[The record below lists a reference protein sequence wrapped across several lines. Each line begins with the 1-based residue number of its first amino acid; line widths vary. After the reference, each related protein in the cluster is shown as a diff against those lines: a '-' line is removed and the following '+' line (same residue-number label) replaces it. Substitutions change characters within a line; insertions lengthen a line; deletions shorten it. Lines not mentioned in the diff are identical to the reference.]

1 MDYHISCVYGNNKY
15 RDSLIYNIVYEYVNS
30 GIVKFGVVI
39 GKILPYY
46 EYISDNI
53 YIKYDDKVMKDYLE
67 NIQTIYKKNN
77 GTMDNSLLII
87 DSNLID
93 LNTEQWDE
101 ILENY
106 QIYKINIV
114 IILDKIMD
122 YNIKKLNK
130 YVNTVYILKQI
141 DYNYDLIIKLYKTF
155 FKKYDRENFID
166 SYIECTHTIYD
177 IMIAN
182 LNSNR
187 IFKYKINTSLPRFIF
202 NTYKIYEQNKIYK
215 KRCIVSDII
224 NV

>member
-1 MDYHISCVYGNNKY
+1 M
-15 RDSLIYNIVYEYVNS
+15 E
-30 GIVKFGVVI
+30 
-39 GKILPYY
+39 
-46 EYISDNI
+46 
-53 YIKYDDKVMKDYLE
+53 DYLE
-67 NIQTIYKKNN
+67 NIQTIYKKSNGIMENN
-77 GTMDNSLLII
+77 LLII

-122 YNIKKLNK
+122 YNIEKLNK
-130 YVNTVYILKQI
+130 YVNTVYILKQV

-155 FKKYDRENFID
+155 FKKYDKENFVD
-166 SYIECTHTIYD
+166 SYIECTQTIYD

-182 LNSNR
+182 LNSNT
-187 IFKYKINTSLPRFIF
+187 IFKYKIETTLPRFNF

-215 KRCIVSDII
+215 KRCTVSDII

>member
-1 MDYHISCVYGNNKY
+1 MENN
-15 RDSLIYNIVYEYVNS
+15 
-30 GIVKFGVVI
+30 
-39 GKILPYY
+39 
-46 EYISDNI
+46 
-53 YIKYDDKVMKDYLE
+53 
-67 NIQTIYKKNN
+67 
-77 GTMDNSLLII
+77 LLII

-114 IILDKIMD
+114 IILDKIM
-122 YNIKKLNK
+122 NCNMEKLNK
-130 YVNTVYILKQI
+130 YVNTVYILKQV

-155 FKKYDRENFID
+155 FKKYDKENFVD
-166 SYIECTHTIYD
+166 SYIECTQTIYD

-182 LNSNR
+182 LNSNT
-187 IFKYKINTSLPRFIF
+187 IFKYKIETTLPPFNF

-215 KRCIVSDII
+215 KRCTVSDII

>member
-1 MDYHISCVYGNNKY
+1 M
-15 RDSLIYNIVYEYVNS
+15 E
-30 GIVKFGVVI
+30 
-39 GKILPYY
+39 
-46 EYISDNI
+46 
-53 YIKYDDKVMKDYLE
+53 DYLE
-67 NIQTIYKKNN
+67 NIQTIYKKSNGIMENN
-77 GTMDNSLLII
+77 LLII

-122 YNIKKLNK
+122 YNIEKLNK
-130 YVNTVYILKQI
+130 YVNTVYILKQV

-155 FKKYDRENFID
+155 FKKYDKENFVD
-166 SYIECTHTIYD
+166 SYIECTQTIYD

-182 LNSNR
+182 LNSNT
-187 IFKYKINTSLPRFIF
+187 IFKYKIETTLPRINF
-202 NTYKIYEQNKIYK
+202 NTYKIYEQNKIYI
-215 KRCIVSDII
+215 KRCKVSDII

>member
-1 MDYHISCVYGNNKY
+1 M
-15 RDSLIYNIVYEYVNS
+15 
-30 GIVKFGVVI
+30 
-39 GKILPYY
+39 
-46 EYISDNI
+46 
-53 YIKYDDKVMKDYLE
+53 
-67 NIQTIYKKNN
+67 TIYKKNN

>member
-1 MDYHISCVYGNNKY
+1 MDYHITCVYGNNKY
-15 RDSLIYNIVYEYVNS
+15 RDYLIYNIVYEYVNTW
-30 GIVKFGVVI
+30 IVKFGAVI
-39 GKILPYY
+39 GKVYPYY

-53 YIKYDDKVMKDYLE
+53 YIKYDDQVMEDYLE
-67 NIQTIYKKNN
+67 NIQTIYKKSNGIMENN
-77 GTMDNSLLII
+77 LLII

-122 YNIKKLNK
+122 YNIEKLNK
-130 YVNTVYILKQI
+130 YVNTVYILKQV

-155 FKKYDRENFID
+155 FKKYDKENFVD
-166 SYIECTHTIYD
+166 SYIECTQTIYD

-182 LNSNR
+182 LNSNT
-187 IFKYKINTSLPRFIF
+187 IFKYKIETTLPRINF

-215 KRCIVSDII
+215 KRCTVSDII

>member
-30 GIVKFGVVI
+30 GIVKFGVII

-141 DYNYDLIIKLYKTF
+141 DYN
-155 FKKYDRENFID
+155 N
-166 SYIECTHTIYD
+166 
-177 IMIAN
+177 N
-182 LNSNR
+182 
-187 IFKYKINTSLPRFIF
+187 
-202 NTYKIYEQNKIYK
+202 
-215 KRCIVSDII
+215 
-224 NV
+224 